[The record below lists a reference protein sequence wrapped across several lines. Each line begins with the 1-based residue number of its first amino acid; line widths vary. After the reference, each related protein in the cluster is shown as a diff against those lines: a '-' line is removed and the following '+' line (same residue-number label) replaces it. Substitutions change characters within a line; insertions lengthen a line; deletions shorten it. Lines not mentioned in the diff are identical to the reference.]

1 MCFTELMNYSTKE
14 LIKLIDD
21 NEPIAMTDK
30 ELKELAWS
38 VMLELRSRVSL
49 TAIRN
54 GDLDEEYEDEA
65 RLRRIAFSAVGE
77 INSALPAE

>member
-1 MCFTELMNYSTKE
+1 MNYSTKE

>member
-49 TAIRN
+49 TAVRN